1 MDQNLLFGIKLKIKW
16 LHKKK
21 YCNAS
26 IGKLTLMIIKI
37 TNYFYFLLVILLSSC
52 NQLDAKKKSII
63 IPQLNTVSF
72 DVVEKNFQIDKEIPT
87 NVSYL
92 LNTWFNEKVKI
103 NGIDGKVTF
112 RITDYNE
119 KISTNSDS
127 KRIDISLKFSA
138 LIEKPLLSKKK
149 FIEGEVKSY
158 GEIEGSFSMNDFDDI
173 IQKTQTDVILRLS
186 RDLGSKI

>member
-1 MDQNLLFGIKLKIKW
+1 
-16 LHKKK
+16 
-21 YCNAS
+21 
-26 IGKLTLMIIKI
+26 MIIKI